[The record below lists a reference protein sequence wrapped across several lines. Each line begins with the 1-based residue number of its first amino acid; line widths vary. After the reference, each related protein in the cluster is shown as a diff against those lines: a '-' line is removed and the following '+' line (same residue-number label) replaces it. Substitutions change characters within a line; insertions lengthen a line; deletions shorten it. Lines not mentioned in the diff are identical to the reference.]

1 MSAQRRLPVETP
13 REWIRYADENL
24 CVAERE
30 MRYDDPAYH
39 TVCFLCQS
47 AAEKYLKGYLVA
59 QGWMLKKTH
68 DIAELLELC
77 TDYDLE
83 FEDLLDEGIVL
94 NEYLTEG
101 RYPGDI
107 AFESIGDAEAQEAT
121 SITRRISEMVVTKLP
136 TDITQMVNDRT

>member
-1 MSAQRRLPVETP
+1 MSARRKLPVETP
-13 REWIRYADENL
+13 REWIRHADENL
-24 CVAERE
+24 GVAERE
-30 MRYDDPAYH
+30 MRYDAPAYH

-77 TDYDLE
+77 IGYDPE
-83 FEDLLDEGIVL
+83 FEGLLNEGIVL
-94 NEYLTEG
+94 NEYITEG

-107 AFESIGDAEAQEAT
+107 AFESIGDAEAQEAVG
-121 SITRRISEMVVTKLP
+121 ITRRIRGMIVGKLP
-136 TDITQMVNDRT
+136 VDNNTGG